1 VTRLGSLLPL
11 IAAEQRLIAAPVDL
25 MIRSLLAQLARRHL
39 HVRPA
44 AMKSATSLLL
54 GAALATAFFLLY
66 TSLCRDLGAASRLLA
81 TPPPRWTRGGEEA
94 IVRSADSG
102 QKEAPRS
109 KKEQRKEA
117 VASDGAAGTEEREKQ
132 GIVMPAPA
140 TKQV

>member
-1 VTRLGSLLPL
+1 
-11 IAAEQRLIAAPVDL
+11 
-25 MIRSLLAQLARRHL
+25 MIRSPLAQLARGHL
-39 HVRPA
+39 HVRAA

-66 TSLCRDLGAASRLLA
+66 TSLCRDLGAASRPPA
-81 TPPPRWTRGGEEA
+81 TPPPRWTRGGEEVV
-94 IVRSADSG
+94 VRSADDG
-102 QKEAPRS
+102 QEEAPRS
-109 KKEQRKEA
+109 KKEQRKE